1 MSAAPLLHD
10 GISFCVKKT
19 HFNDTTLAALQES
32 DNICNGIIPA
42 KTYHSAAE
50 LIRETQEEVNSED

>member
-19 HFNDTTLAALQES
+19 HFNDTTLTALQKS
-32 DNICNGIIPA
+32 DDICNDTIPA

-50 LIRETQEEVNSED
+50 RIRETQ